1 MSNTIST
8 PVIIEDMSQLEY
20 EEDISTD
27 EEYEYSPRSKKPKLC
42 EQERKQGIK
51 IRQIEKCVERKSR
64 EPGDRLG
71 KNAKKITGRRAFID
85 NWADTVESGTVD
97 ESNTDNS
104 QQQKSFERI
113 KRKPGHRQ
121 REMAFCEN

>member
-20 EEDISTD
+20 EDISTD

-85 NWADTVESGTVD
+85 NWADTVESEKAEGHVIG
-97 ESNTDNS
+97 NTQS
-104 QQQKSFERI
+104 KSFGRI